1 MIDMLR
7 TCNITNDSQ
16 METLRV
22 QLEDAFRGVTTEG
35 LKEDAGLR
43 AETRTAVQTALKS
56 VQLPS
61 LDM

>member
-1 MIDMLR
+1 
-7 TCNITNDSQ
+7 
-16 METLRV
+16 V